1 MTPHLN
7 HEQLCDLLL
16 ASGHQEA
23 HESGRLELL
32 RHHLRECN
40 ACAAELASLRES
52 LTAFR
57 STATAWS
64 AREWTRAEA
73 GTRSQRLAPARPR
86 TLMPAALWTA
96 ATALVVAATL
106 SLALHR
112 TTPATPKAPV
122 ATIQTTT
129 PTSQSDEALLEEVN
143 ETLSSSIPSPMQPL
157 DDPTAGRQNQSN
169 NQRKN

>member
-16 ASGHQEA
+16 ASDSRET

-32 RHHLRECN
+32 RQHLRECHP
-40 ACAAELASLRES
+40 CAAELASLSES

-64 AREWTRAEA
+64 ASEWNRSETR
-73 GTRSQRLAPARPR
+73 TRSLRLASARPR
-86 TLMPAALWTA
+86 SFIPAALWTA
-96 ATALVVAATL
+96 AAALVVAATL
-106 SLALHR
+106 PLALHR
-112 TTPATPKAPV
+112 TSPATPKAPV
-122 ATIQTTT
+122 TAVHAVA